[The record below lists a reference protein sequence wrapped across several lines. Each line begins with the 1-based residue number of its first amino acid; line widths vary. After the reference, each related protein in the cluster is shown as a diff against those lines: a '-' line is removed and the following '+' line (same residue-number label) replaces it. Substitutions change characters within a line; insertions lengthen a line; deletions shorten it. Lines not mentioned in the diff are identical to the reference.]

1 MENNQESPDD
11 SQYRVHSRREIVSLL
26 NNLMQRNQ
34 VLTMLIDHGPDS
46 IMTMILDIDDHNNT
60 ITIDAAKSNTL
71 NDRIVQSN
79 YLHFEAL
86 YNNIRL
92 TFVVNQ
98 AKAAINQVQAALTIP
113 IPESLVRLQR
123 RNAFR
128 VTTPITKP
136 LRCIFKVVKPDGTSA
151 PVAANLSNIS
161 VGGVG
166 LVDESLALDLTKG
179 LIYKDCQLEL
189 SETASINV
197 NLEIRDSQQIKL
209 PNGKVVN
216 RFGCAFVELPN
227 RTEAT
232 IQRTITQ
239 LERNQNARASGRL

>member
-1 MENNQESPDD
+1 MQNNQESPDD
-11 SQYRVHSRREIVSLL
+11 SQYRVHSRREVISLL

-34 VLTMLIDHGPDS
+34 ALTLLINQGPDS
-46 IMTMILDIDDHNNT
+46 IMTLILDIDEQNNT
-60 ITIDAAKSNTL
+60 ITIDAAKSNMMNEL
-71 NDRIVQSN
+71 IVASN
-79 YLHFEAL
+79 NLHFEAL

-92 TFVVNQ
+92 TFVANQ
-98 AKAAINQVQAALTIP
+98 AKAAINQVQAALIVP
-113 IPESLVRLQR
+113 IPESMVRLQR

-136 LRCIFKVVKPDGTSA
+136 LRCIFKVIKPDGTSA
-151 PVAANLSNIS
+151 AIAANLSNIS

-166 LVDESLALDLTKG
+166 LIDESLALDVTKG
-179 LIYKDCQLEL
+179 MIYKDCKLEL
-189 SETASINV
+189 SETTSINV
-197 NLEIRDSQQIKL
+197 NLEMRDSQQIKL

-216 RFGCAFVELPN
+216 RFGCSFVGLPN
-227 RTEAT
+227 QTEAT

>member
-1 MENNQESPDD
+1 MQNNQESPDD
-11 SQYRVHSRREIVSLL
+11 SQYRVHSRREVISLL

-34 VLTMLIDHGPDS
+34 ALTLLINHGPDS
-46 IMTMILDIDDHNNT
+46 IMTLILDIDERNNT
-60 ITIDAAKSNTL
+60 ITIDAAKSNMMNEL
-71 NDRIVQSN
+71 IIASN
-79 YLHFEAL
+79 NLHFEAL

-92 TFVVNQ
+92 TFVANQ
-98 AKAAINQVQAALTIP
+98 AKAAINQVQAALIVP
-113 IPESLVRLQR
+113 IPDSMVRLQR

-136 LRCIFKVVKPDGTSA
+136 LRCIFKVAKPDGSSA
-151 PVAANLSNIS
+151 AITANLSNIS

-166 LVDESLALDLTKG
+166 LIDESLELDVTKG
-179 LIYKDCQLEL
+179 MIYKDCKLEL
-189 SETASINV
+189 SETTSISV
-197 NLEIRDSQQIKL
+197 NLEMRDSQQIKL

-216 RFGCAFVELPN
+216 RFGCSFVGLPN
-227 RTEAT
+227 QTEAT